1 MTHVTRWTSTDVADW
16 LEQCLH
22 LPGQSFREAD
32 IDGAKLLGLDEQQL
46 HSLGLEDAQVTR
58 LQSHISAFR
67 AVGASGPS
75 GPRKAQGFQGPV
87 KLHLGAKPDP
97 VCLTPR
103 DTGDKTRTHRTPRTR
118 RTHSLERASG
128 AGSPGAKTSKV
139 RSSSLGSQPRI
150 RSQARPAR
158 QHVHSAPQELMEF
171 SRQIRQLQADLRDKE
186 TAKILEQGRSRP
198 SRPRSRPRSRARSS
212 QSSPTKQTPRTPL
225 TPQTPGPFG
234 ARERT
239 ETPSQ
244 LDRATSF
251 VPLKRGQEQYKLGPA
266 NRQKQRQKPP
276 RPKLASQKVS
286 PAKPVPKTDQLAAE
300 SVESVE
306 PEETPRLTG
315 EELMPLALKIVEAA
329 QQPEEGVEVKQ
340 PEEKTPLTGEELMPL
355 ALKIVEAAQH
365 TEERPEVKEPESLYL
380 TGAELM
386 PLALKIV
393 ETAMGKG
400 DDQKTSDLEN
410 PKDVFNLLAEL
421 SQGLD
426 GSELQISQ
434 VEAEEAWRQPSLEQL
449 SSELEAAASQFGTT
463 ATMTPTATM
472 SSVSMSPGR
481 VSSKSGRPFNALKEY
496 LHPAC
501 SCQKAAERAVPC
513 LSHCGPTVK
522 SHDSKGFKFSKVARK
537 EVRSVSPYNG
547 VYTPRFRAHIPGGT
561 FPTASRWQVENRAN
575 LLFVCKHVQLMNA
588 LHILHHGRVGFEM
601 WGNTTSVHCTVEG
614 SYSCPT
620 ISPQLSSQITC
631 IQAGIACHLW
641 PNSSGFSRL
650 LAGVYIADGNSVE
663 LMAFR
668 HIDFG

>member
-46 HSLGLEDAQVTR
+46 HSLGLEDAQVAR

-67 AVGASGPS
+67 AVGPSGPS
-75 GPRKAQGFQGPV
+75 GPSKVQGFQGPV
-87 KLHLGAKPDP
+87 KLHLEAKPDP

-103 DTGDKTRTHRTPRTR
+103 ETGDKTRTHRTPRTR

-128 AGSPGAKTSKV
+128 ATGSPGAKTSKV
-139 RSSSLGSQPRI
+139 RSSSLGSQSRI
-150 RSQARPAR
+150 RSQARPALPAR

-244 LDRATSF
+244 LDRAASF
-251 VPLKRGQEQYKLGPA
+251 VPLKPGQEQYKLGSA

-276 RPKLASQKVS
+276 RPKLAQKVS

-400 DDQKTSDLEN
+400 DDQKSSDSEN

-434 VEAEEAWRQPSLEQL
+434 EEAEEAWRQPSLEQL
-449 SSELEAAASQFGTT
+449 MSSELEAAASQFGTT

-496 LHPAC
+496 LPHPSC

-537 EVRSVSPYNG
+537 EVRSVSPCNG

-561 FPTASRWQVENRAN
+561 FPTASRWQIENRAN
-575 LLFVCKHVQLMNA
+575 LLFVCKHVQLMSA
-588 LHILHHGRVGFEM
+588 LHILHHGWALRCLEGTRLPF
-601 WGNTTSVHCTVEG
+601 VHCTH
-614 SYSCPT
+614 S
-620 ISPQLSSQITC
+620 
-631 IQAGIACHLW
+631 
-641 PNSSGFSRL
+641 
-650 LAGVYIADGNSVE
+650 
-663 LMAFR
+663 
-668 HIDFG
+668 